1 MDLPT
6 ISDEKNE
13 EKPMEWQSVQQE
25 QIRIINAIN
34 DPEEMEKL
42 GKMAVDS
49 FEELEKLFA
58 MPDYLRG
65 GMPPSNQFDHFIN
78 I

>member
-1 MDLPT
+1 
-6 ISDEKNE
+6 
-13 EKPMEWQSVQQE
+13 
-25 QIRIINAIN
+25 
-34 DPEEMEKL
+34 MEKL

-58 MPDYLRG
+58 MPDYLKADLR
-65 GMPPSNQFDHFIN
+65 PSNQFDHFIN